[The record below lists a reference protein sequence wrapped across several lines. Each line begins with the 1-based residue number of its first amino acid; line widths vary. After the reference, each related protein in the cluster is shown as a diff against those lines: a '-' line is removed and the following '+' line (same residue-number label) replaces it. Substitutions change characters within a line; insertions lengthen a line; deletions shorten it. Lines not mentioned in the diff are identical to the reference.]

1 MKKSPPG
8 AAVKPIKGVSEAIVQ
23 TQPRTRGIT
32 GKVSETSV
40 QPVQP
45 ENSQAE
51 SFDSAMRL
59 FHARDF
65 AGALSLFEKAAAGAS
80 REMAHAARLHVR
92 MCSQRL
98 GKLTPELRTAED
110 VYHYVTGLI
119 SERKLVEA
127 EKQLRL
133 AMDGSPE
140 KDFLH
145 YAMSLV
151 RGLSGDLNTAAKH
164 MEQAIRL
171 DPKNRMIARTDQDF
185 LEFGRHSPLRE
196 LVFGEKKESA

>member
-1 MKKSPPG
+1 MKKSSPG
-8 AAVKPIKGVSEAIVQ
+8 AAKAAKGVSGSPKPAQRPAGEEKMGRVLE
-23 TQPRTRGIT
+23 TR
-32 GKVSETSV
+32 VNSES
-40 QPVQP
+40 
-45 ENSQAE
+45 SQSE
-51 SFDSAMRL
+51 SFEEAMRL

-65 AGALSLFEKAAAGAS
+65 AGALALFEKSAEGPN
-80 REMAHAARLHVR
+80 REMAHASRLHAR

-98 GKLTPELRTAED
+98 GKLIPELRSAED

-119 SERKLVEA
+119 SQRKLGEA
-127 EKQLRL
+127 ERQLRQ
-133 AMDGSPE
+133 AMDGSQD

-151 RGLSGDLNTAAKH
+151 RGLQGDLNSAAKH

-196 LVFGEKKESA
+196 LVFGEKKESV

>member
-1 MKKSPPG
+1 MK
-8 AAVKPIKGVSEAIVQ
+8 
-23 TQPRTRGIT
+23 
-32 GKVSETSV
+32 
-40 QPVQP
+40 
-45 ENSQAE
+45 
-51 SFDSAMRL
+51 L

-65 AGALSLFEKAAAGAS
+65 AGALELFEKAAQGS
-80 REMAHAARLHVR
+80 IREMAHTAKLHAR

-98 GKLTPELRTAED
+98 GRLVPELRTAED

-119 SERKLVEA
+119 GQRKLPEA
-127 EKQLRL
+127 EKQLRQVI
-133 AMDGSPE
+133 DGSPE

-151 RGLSGDLNTAAKH
+151 RGLQGDLQGAAKH

-196 LVFGEKKESA
+196 LVFGEKKESV